1 MPVHDLHKPL
11 EDWAKKW
18 SKISDEDVRNGDV
31 RLEVETKKVRIRT
44 TDPKFLTKPSH
55 DTGSHS
61 QSGVLFRSE
70 YTNKTNATQEH
81 TFIMERQTEATVTTS
96 LSNGFT
102 RNGNVGIQISVPDK
116 VTNATGSFGSD
127 VSVETE
133 DENTVKHSV
142 NWSITSKV
150 NAPPGKKTVAVVR
163 IKEETHDL
171 TFQAKVTLKGRV
183 LVRIMDGSGLVL
195 RVMEND
201 LATILA
207 QDDKFKQTPGVDVD
221 TGTRKVTWDV
231 AGSLNFRFGV
241 SQEVEVS
248 HVEEE
253 EMQVQQKQ

>member
-18 SKISDEDVRNGDV
+18 NNISDGDFTNGDV
-31 RLEVETKKVRIRT
+31 RLEVETKKLRIRT
-44 TDPKFLTKPSH
+44 TDPKFCTKPSLA
-55 DTGSHS
+55 TGSHS
-61 QSGVLFRSE
+61 PSGVLFKSKYMNR
-70 YTNKTNATQEH
+70 TNATQEH

-102 RNGNVGIQISVPDK
+102 RNGNVGIQISVPDD
-116 VTNATGSFGSD
+116 VSNATGSFGSD

-142 NWSITSKV
+142 GWSVTSKV
-150 NAPPGKKTVAVVR
+150 NALPGKTTVAVLR
-163 IKEETHDL
+163 IKEKTYDF

-183 LVRIMDGSGLVL
+183 LVRIMDGSGTVL

-201 LATILA
+201 LATILDE
-207 QDDKFKQTPGVDVD
+207 DDEFKQTPGVAVD
-221 TGTRKVTWDV
+221 TGSRKVTWDV
-231 AGSLNFRFGV
+231 TGSLNFRFGV

-248 HVEEE
+248 YEDE
-253 EMQVQQKQ
+253 QKK